1 MLRMNRLL
9 RSFRCCVS
17 GVAHF
22 VLNITEHL
30 VDIAGFTA
38 WSSAREPQQVFQL
51 LETIYAAFD
60 KIAYRHNVFKIE
72 TVGDCYVAAAGLPNP
87 QEEHALIIAR
97 FARDCLQKMS
107 DLTSKLEV
115 SLGPDTTDLELRVGL
130 NTGQV
135 TVSYFSS
142 SMIFCSLVV
151 FSLETL

>member
-1 MLRMNRLL
+1 MVTFAAKREGGN
-9 RSFRCCVS
+9 CCVS
-17 GVAHF
+17 GVSHF